1 MRICS
6 ENNVAILQDQPKAA
20 PVSNDQEPN
29 HYRTLFLSDIHLGS
43 TGCQADLLLDFLKYN
58 EADTVFLVGD
68 IIDGWRLKSGWYWPQ
83 SHNDVVQK
91 LLRRVRKGV
100 KMVYVPGNH
109 DEFARDFIGHF
120 FGGVEVLDHAYH
132 TTADGK
138 RLLIIHGDQ
147 FDVVVKH
154 ARWLAFLGD
163 GAYDFALWANLWF
176 NKIRRSLG
184 FSYWSLSAWA
194 KLRVKNAVSFIG
206 AFELAL
212 TDAAR
217 RHQADGVVCGHIHHA
232 AIRDMDGIM
241 YVNTGDFVESCTA
254 IAEHQDG
261 RLEILHWQS
270 TAAERDAVAAAEQRS
285 APKAVA

>member
-1 MRICS
+1 MFCRS
-6 ENNVAILQDQPKAA
+6 AQGA
-20 PVSNDQEPN
+20 PVTPDPEPN
-29 HYRTLFLSDIHLGS
+29 RYRTLFLSDIHLG
-43 TGCQADLLLDFLKYN
+43 TRGCQSDLLLDFLKFN

-68 IIDGWRLKSGWYWPQ
+68 IIDGWRLKGGWYWPQ

-91 LLRRVRKGV
+91 LLRRVRKGARI
-100 KMVYVPGNH
+100 VYVPGNH

-120 FGGVEVLDHAYH
+120 FGGVEVLEHAFH

-176 NKIRRSLG
+176 NKIRRALG

-194 KLRVKNAVSFIG
+194 KLKVKNAVSFIG
-206 AFELAL
+206 DYELAL
-212 TDAAR
+212 AEAAR

-232 AIRDMDGIM
+232 AIRKMDGVI

-254 IAEHQDG
+254 VAEHFDG
-261 RLEILHWQS
+261 RLEILQWQS
-270 TAAERDAVAAAEQRS
+270 TAAEREAALS
-285 APKAVA
+285 ADRKAASKAVA